1 MTRAGLRHGLGG
13 RGRCQQG
20 PPQWPRCW
28 ALVRPG
34 RLGTWQRGHQPKAT
48 CPPVLPEKQGDV
60 PPQTGAERLPSA
72 TGANEL
78 LAEAPR
84 AQVQARGPW
93 PSPFFLQDRRTELKG
108 AAGGAAS
115 HEPGKRYG
123 CCVGALR
130 PTSLGLPKASS
141 QKAVHPGRTLP
152 WALLQQSPGALHAG
166 PSRLPRS
173 HGPPHIRPAGPSAPG
188 DTRGCRSGGCSWHPW
203 ALLNILRAQ
212 DAPRPRMSDRN
223 PGSIPAQS
231 QVFTPERG
239 SSDRIVPPSG
249 PKPVALPPWPPTGHP
264 PLHLGPRTWGPVRS
278 RLGPGSGQVGLCS
291 RFTLEQPGGRRNWP
305 GTLLT
310 LSRALGR
317 LGPGPAGGQASLQL
331 PSALQTPSRPHE
343 VARAWAGQRPGL
355 WPRTQ

>member
-1 MTRAGLRHGLGG
+1 MWVLCRGPAPHQPRSPRGVQPESSVSWEDVTVGTPPTEPRRPPRWPLPAPTFPRPSAHPPIRAECTWCLHQCAG
-13 RGRCQQG
+13 RGR
-20 PPQWPRCW
+20 P
-28 ALVRPG
+28 
-34 RLGTWQRGHQPKAT
+34 AT
-48 CPPVLPEKQGDV
+48 
-60 PPQTGAERLPSA
+60 
-72 TGANEL
+72 
-78 LAEAPR
+78 
-84 AQVQARGPW
+84 
-93 PSPFFLQDRRTELKG
+93 
-108 AAGGAAS
+108 
-115 HEPGKRYG
+115 
-123 CCVGALR
+123 
-130 PTSLGLPKASS
+130 
-141 QKAVHPGRTLP
+141 
-152 WALLQQSPGALHAG
+152 
-166 PSRLPRS
+166 
-173 HGPPHIRPAGPSAPG
+173 APG

-231 QVFTPERG
+231 QVFTPKRG

-278 RLGPGSGQVGLCS
+278 RLGPGSGRVGLCS

-310 LSRALGR
+310 LSRARGR

>member
-115 HEPGKRYG
+115 HEPGKRCG

-130 PTSLGLPKASS
+130 PTSLGLPEASS
-141 QKAVHPGRTLP
+141 QKAVCPGGTLP

-173 HGPPHIRPAGPSAPG
+173 HGPPHIRPSGPSAPSASISAPG
-188 DTRGCRSGGCSWHPW
+188 GAAPPRPQGTRGAAAAG
-203 ALLNILRAQ
+203 AA
-212 DAPRPRMSDRN
+212 
-223 PGSIPAQS
+223 
-231 QVFTPERG
+231 
-239 SSDRIVPPSG
+239 
-249 PKPVALPPWPPTGHP
+249 
-264 PLHLGPRTWGPVRS
+264 
-278 RLGPGSGQVGLCS
+278 
-291 RFTLEQPGGRRNWP
+291 P
-305 GTLLT
+305 GT
-310 LSRALGR
+310 RGR
-317 LGPGPAGGQASLQL
+317 CST
-331 PSALQTPSRPHE
+331 SYVHRTPRDQE
-343 VARAWAGQRPGL
+343 
-355 WPRTQ
+355 